1 MVGQNF
7 KQSIRYRFV
16 RDISI
21 ILFIGTCVLSAVIAI
36 NEGMMLKRS
45 LITKGRS
52 FASYIAKL
60 SQDPLIMK
68 DSIQLDSI
76 VNEANKDADI
86 LYAIIRDAQG
96 IPVTSQYASINYQ
109 SPRLMGILSGMSKES
124 ELQDIIAAIQKIEPT
139 AEVSVPILT
148 GSDTIGMVTVCLS
161 QHDIHNR
168 IVRTIVF
175 VIALNLIVAI
185 VLGFVLFIASKK
197 AILDPIIELGH
208 AADRL
213 AKGDLSTH
221 VNIETTGEIRMLV
234 DSFNKMAE
242 DLDRTTVSKEY
253 VGNII
258 RSMNDALIVVSPEGR
273 ILNVNGATCRLLGY
287 EEGELI
293 DRPFATI
300 LDGEPL
306 AVEGERDLSAIFVA
320 VAGDKVYATK
330 DGQKIP
336 VSLSTST
343 MHDVAGK
350 PMGLICVAQ
359 DITERKQAEEQ
370 ITRMAYFDSLT
381 NLPNR
386 KLFQDRLNLAI
397 LHSARHERLLA
408 LLFLDLDDF
417 KRINDIF
424 GHSVGDHLLKE
435 VAERL
440 KQSVRKSDS
449 LSRYLPEDDSNFTVA
464 RFGGDEF
471 AVILPEILNTE
482 DAAKVAGRIL
492 DAMAKPFYLDNHEVF
507 VGASIGI
514 TICPFDGTDS
524 DTMLKNADS
533 AMYHAKSQ
541 MKNNYQFYKQSMN
554 EAAFHKLSLENSL
567 RRALERNEFLLYY
580 QPQINLVTGQIVGM
594 EALIRWEHP
603 EKGMIPPVEFISLAE
618 ETGLILPIGRW
629 VLQTACLQNKAW
641 QAAGLLPVCVSV
653 NLSSQQ
659 FKQQS
664 IMGDIT
670 SALQDSGLDP
680 KYLML
685 EITESI
691 LMQNTDTVA
700 AMLHNLNEM
709 GVRTS
714 MDDFGTGY
722 SSLNYLRRLPLFS
735 IKIDRSF
742 VTDIDTNPDD
752 AIIAKA
758 IIAMAHSLK
767 LRVIAEGVE
776 TEEQMRFLQELG
788 CDEMQGHLLSRPIP
802 AEAASRFLAEGE
814 ERQSHLQTDR
824 CHVG

>member
-7 KQSIRYRFV
+7 KQGIRYRFV

-21 ILFIGTCVLSAVIAI
+21 ILFVGTCVLSAVIAI

-68 DSIQLDSI
+68 DSVQLDSI
-76 VNEANKDADI
+76 TNEANKDGDI
-86 LYAIIRDAQG
+86 LYAVIRDAHG
-96 IPVTSQYASINYQ
+96 NPVTSQYASINYQ
-109 SPRLMGILSGMSKES
+109 SPRLTGILTGMSKES
-124 ELQDIIAAIQKIEPT
+124 ELQDIITAIQKNEPT

-148 GSDTIGMVTVCLS
+148 GADTIGTVTVCLT
-161 QHDIHNR
+161 QYHIRNR
-168 IVRTIVF
+168 IMHTVIF
-175 VIALNLIVAI
+175 VVALNLIVAI
-185 VLGFVLFIASKK
+185 VLGFVLFVASKK
-197 AILDPIIELGH
+197 AILGPIIELGH

-221 VNIETTGEIRMLV
+221 VNIEATGEIRMLV
-234 DSFNKMAE
+234 DGFNKMAE
-242 DLDRTTVSKEY
+242 DLAGTTVSKEY

-258 RSMNDALIVVSPEGR
+258 KSMNDALVVVSPEGR
-273 ILNVNGATCRLLGY
+273 ILSVNGATCRLLGY

-293 DRPFATI
+293 DKPFGLI
-300 LDGEPL
+300 LGEESL
-306 AVEGERDLSAIFVA
+306 VTEGEGGLSAISVA
-320 VAGDKVYATK
+320 VTGDNICVTK
-330 DGQKIP
+330 DRKKIP

-343 MHDVAGK
+343 MHDGDGK

-359 DITERKQAEEQ
+359 DITERKRAEEQ
-370 ITRMAYFDSLT
+370 ITRMAYFDGLT

-397 LHSARHERLLA
+397 LHSGRHDRLLA

-424 GHSVGDHLLKE
+424 GHSIGDHLLKE

-449 LSRYLPEDDSNFTVA
+449 LSRCFAEDDSHFTVA

-471 AVILPEILNTE
+471 AVILPEIVNTE

-492 DAMAKPFYLDNHEVF
+492 DSMAKPFYLDNHEVF

-554 EAAFHKLSLENSL
+554 EAAFQKLSLENNL

-580 QPQINLVTGQIVGM
+580 QPQIDLTTGKIVGM
-594 EALIRWEHP
+594 EVLIRWEHP
-603 EKGMIPPVEFISLAE
+603 EEGMIPPAEFIPLAE

-641 QAAGLLPVCVSV
+641 QEAGLRPVSISV
-653 NLSSQQ
+653 NLSGQQ

-670 SALQDSGLDP
+670 SALQASGLDP
-680 KYLML
+680 QYLIL

-691 LMQNTDTVA
+691 LMQNTETVA
-700 AMLHNLNEM
+700 ALLHDLNEM

-722 SSLNYLRRLPLFS
+722 SSLNYLRHLPLFS

-742 VTDIDTNPDD
+742 VKDIDINPDD
-752 AIIAKA
+752 ATIAKA

-767 LRVIAEGVE
+767 LHVIAEGVE
-776 TEEQMRFLQELG
+776 TREQMQFLQELG
-788 CDEMQGHLLSRPIP
+788 CDEMQGYLLSPPIP
-802 AEAASRFLAEGE
+802 AEDASRFLQLHRDAG
-814 ERQSHLQTDR
+814 RYR
-824 CHVG
+824 VA

>member
-7 KQSIRYRFV
+7 RQSIRYRFV

-76 VNEANKDADI
+76 TNDANKDEDI
-86 LYAIIRDAQG
+86 LYAVIRDAQG
-96 IPVTSQYASINYQ
+96 NPVTSQYASINYQ
-109 SPRLMGILSGMSKES
+109 SPRLKGILTGMSKDS
-124 ELQDIIAAIQKIEPT
+124 ELQDIIAAIQKNEPT
-139 AEVSVPILT
+139 AEASVPILT
-148 GSDTIGMVTVCLS
+148 GADTIGMVTVCLS
-161 QHDIHNR
+161 QHDIRNR
-168 IVRTIVF
+168 IAHTVVF

-185 VLGFVLFIASKK
+185 VLGSVLFIASKK

-213 AKGDLSTH
+213 AKGDLSTQ

-242 DLDRTTVSKEY
+242 DLAGTTVSKEY

-258 RSMNDALIVVSPEGR
+258 KSMNDALVVVSPEGR

-287 EEGELI
+287 EEGELVY
-293 DRPFATI
+293 RPFALI
-300 LDGEPL
+300 LGEESL
-306 AVEGERDLSAIFVA
+306 
-320 VAGDKVYATK
+320 VAGGDRGPSTISVAATGDNIYVTK
-330 DGQKIP
+330 DGRKIP

-343 MHDVAGK
+343 MHDVDGK

-386 KLFQDRLNLAI
+386 KLFQDRLNLDI
-397 LHSARHERLLA
+397 LHSGRHERLLA

-424 GHSVGDHLLKE
+424 GHSVGDQLLKE

-449 LSRYLPEDDSNFTVA
+449 LSRYFTEDDSNFTVA

-471 AVILPEILNTE
+471 AVILPEIVNSE
-482 DAAKVAGRIL
+482 DAAKVARRIL

-514 TICPFDGTDS
+514 TICPFDGADS

-580 QPQINLVTGQIVGM
+580 QPQINLTTGQVVGM
-594 EALIRWEHP
+594 EALIRWQHP
-603 EKGMIPPVEFISLAE
+603 EKGMIPPAEFIPLAE

-641 QAAGLLPVCVSV
+641 QAAGLLPGCISV

-659 FKQQS
+659 FKQQCV
-664 IMGDIT
+664 IGDIT
-670 SALQDSGLDP
+670 SALHDSGLDP
-680 KYLML
+680 IYLML

-700 AMLHNLNEM
+700 AMLHDLNEM
-709 GVRTS
+709 GVRAS

-742 VTDIDTNPDD
+742 IKDIDTNPDD

-767 LRVIAEGVE
+767 LHVIAEGVE
-776 TEEQMRFLQELG
+776 TKEQMRFLQELG
-788 CDEMQGHLLSRPIP
+788 CDEMQGHLLSRPIS
-802 AEAASRFLAEGE
+802 AEDASRFLQFRLETGCCRVA
-814 ERQSHLQTDR
+814 
-824 CHVG
+824 

>member
-7 KQSIRYRFV
+7 KQGIRYRFV

-21 ILFIGTCVLSAVIAI
+21 ILFVGTCVLSAVIAI

-76 VNEANKDADI
+76 TNEANKDGDI
-86 LYAIIRDAQG
+86 LYAVIRDAQG
-96 IPVTSQYASINYQ
+96 NPITSQYASINYQ
-109 SPRLMGILSGMSKES
+109 SPRLKDILTGMSKES
-124 ELQDIIAAIQKIEPT
+124 ELQDIITAIQENEPT

-148 GSDTIGMVTVCLS
+148 GADTIGTVTVCLT
-161 QHDIHNR
+161 QHDIRNR
-168 IVRTIVF
+168 IVHTVVF
-175 VIALNLIVAI
+175 VVALNLIVAI
-185 VLGFVLFIASKK
+185 ILGFVLFVASKK

-221 VNIETTGEIRMLV
+221 VDIETTGEIRMLV

-242 DLDRTTVSKEY
+242 DLAGTTVSKEY

-258 RSMNDALIVVSPEGR
+258 KSMNDALVVVSPEGR
-273 ILNVNGATCRLLGY
+273 ILSVNGATCRLLGY

-293 DRPFATI
+293 DRPFALI
-300 LDGEPL
+300 LGEESL
-306 AVEGERDLSAIFVA
+306 VTEGERGLTAVSVA
-320 VAGDKVYATK
+320 VTGDKVCVTK
-330 DGQKIP
+330 DGQRIP

-343 MHDVAGK
+343 MHDADGK

-359 DITERKQAEEQ
+359 DITERKRAEEQ
-370 ITRMAYFDSLT
+370 ITRMAYFDGLT

-397 LHSARHERLLA
+397 LHSGRHERLLA

-424 GHSVGDHLLKE
+424 GHTVGDHLLKE

-449 LSRYLPEDDSNFTVA
+449 LSRCFAEDDSDFTVA

-471 AVILPEILNTE
+471 AVILPEIVNTE

-492 DAMAKPFYLDNHEVF
+492 DSMAKPFYLDNHEVF

-524 DTMLKNADS
+524 DTMLRNADS
-533 AMYHAKSQ
+533 AMYHAKSH

-554 EAAFHKLSLENSL
+554 EVAFQKLSLENSL

-580 QPQINLVTGQIVGM
+580 QPQIDLMSGEIVGM
-594 EALIRWEHP
+594 EALIRWEHS
-603 EKGMIPPVEFISLAE
+603 EKGMIPPAEFIPLAE

-641 QAAGLLPVCVSV
+641 QAAGLRPVCVSV

-664 IMGDIT
+664 IIRDIT

-680 KYLML
+680 KYLIL

-700 AMLHNLNEM
+700 ALLHDLNEM
-709 GVRTS
+709 GLRAS

-742 VTDIDTNPDD
+742 VKDIDTNPDD
-752 AIIAKA
+752 ATIAQA

-767 LRVIAEGVE
+767 LHVIAEGVE
-776 TEEQMRFLQELG
+776 TKEQMRFLQGIG
-788 CDEMQGHLLSRPIP
+788 CDEMQGYLLSPPLP
-802 AEAASRFLAEGE
+802 AEDASRFLQFHPETG
-814 ERQSHLQTDR
+814 R
-824 CHVG
+824 CRVA

>member
-1 MVGQNF
+1 
-7 KQSIRYRFV
+7 
-16 RDISI
+16 
-21 ILFIGTCVLSAVIAI
+21 
-36 NEGMMLKRS
+36 
-45 LITKGRS
+45 
-52 FASYIAKL
+52 
-60 SQDPLIMK
+60 
-68 DSIQLDSI
+68 
-76 VNEANKDADI
+76 
-86 LYAIIRDAQG
+86 
-96 IPVTSQYASINYQ
+96 
-109 SPRLMGILSGMSKES
+109 
-124 ELQDIIAAIQKIEPT
+124 
-139 AEVSVPILT
+139 
-148 GSDTIGMVTVCLS
+148 
-161 QHDIHNR
+161 
-168 IVRTIVF
+168 
-175 VIALNLIVAI
+175 
-185 VLGFVLFIASKK
+185 
-197 AILDPIIELGH
+197 
-208 AADRL
+208 
-213 AKGDLSTH
+213 
-221 VNIETTGEIRMLV
+221 
-234 DSFNKMAE
+234 
-242 DLDRTTVSKEY
+242 
-253 VGNII
+253 
-258 RSMNDALIVVSPEGR
+258 
-273 ILNVNGATCRLLGY
+273 
-287 EEGELI
+287 
-293 DRPFATI
+293 
-300 LDGEPL
+300 
-306 AVEGERDLSAIFVA
+306 
-320 VAGDKVYATK
+320 
-330 DGQKIP
+330 
-336 VSLSTST
+336 
-343 MHDVAGK
+343 
-350 PMGLICVAQ
+350 MGLICVAQ

-397 LHSARHERLLA
+397 LHSGRHERLLA

-424 GHSVGDHLLKE
+424 GHSVGDQLLKE

-449 LSRYLPEDDSNFTVA
+449 LSRYFTEDDSNFTVA

-471 AVILPEILNTE
+471 AVILPEIVNTE
-482 DAAKVAGRIL
+482 DAAKVARRIL

-514 TICPFDGTDS
+514 TICPFDGADS

-580 QPQINLVTGQIVGM
+580 QPQINLMTGQMVGM
-594 EALIRWEHP
+594 EALIRWQHP
-603 EKGMIPPVEFISLAE
+603 EKGMIPPAEFIPLAE

-641 QAAGLLPVCVSV
+641 QAAGLLPGCISV

-659 FKQQS
+659 FKQQC

-670 SALQDSGLDP
+670 SALHDSGLDP

-691 LMQNTDTVA
+691 IMQNTDTVA
-700 AMLHNLNEM
+700 AMLHDLNEM
-709 GVRTS
+709 GVRAS

-742 VTDIDTNPDD
+742 IKDIDTNPDD

-767 LRVIAEGVE
+767 LHVIAEGVE
-776 TEEQMRFLQELG
+776 TKEQMRFLQEIG

-802 AEAASRFLAEGE
+802 AEDASRFLQFRLETG
-814 ERQSHLQTDR
+814 R
-824 CHVG
+824 CRMA